1 MSLTR
6 AFLIVLFLFAGN
18 AFAQSEQQIRLLD
31 EESSFPI
38 EGATFQYGTQFG
50 TSSGDGVITF
60 NLTET
65 DTMYLSH
72 VSYGEWEWSPIALNQ
87 VVSAEVY
94 YRPKIVLGMYPV
106 TVIAV
111 RNSNQQPDERLSID
125 YQDRMAHDGA
135 ELLNQLPAF
144 TNIRK
149 SGNYGVDPVFRG
161 YKYDQLNIVL
171 NGAQSATAAC
181 PNRMDP
187 PTSQMAPN
195 MMDRIEVLKGPYA
208 LRYGTGFG
216 ATINFIPSKLRFTA
230 NSEIY
235 GRFSTGTETNGNIYR
250 SEGQIGF
257 SGNVYDVSLFGSWS
271 LGGDYKAGNGAKMQ
285 ADFIRSSIGTNLG
298 LKVADNQQLRISA
311 TYNMARDADFPALPM
326 DLRDDDTWLFNVR
339 HDIQIDGDHLQSW
352 NTSLFGS
359 FVDHRM
365 DNLLKVLDPRM
376 MDASTVATT
385 RNFGGRTESVW
396 NFGGNKFFAGADLRV
411 EGAEGTR
418 TRYFL
423 TGIKAGNSAYDNVWQ
438 DGQIA
443 KTGLFAEYHLHSE
456 SFNYVLSGRLEINS
470 AQIDNADA
478 RFENEY
484 SETQI
489 TDVNPSFSLG
499 VQKPIGTDFTAGL
512 WLGRVQRSGSL
523 TERYI
528 NYFPVGLD
536 PYEIIGNPNVS
547 PEVNNQIDLVFD
559 WKNTSTAINLDI
571 FASYLQ
577 DYIISEIEPNLIP
590 MLPTSPGVRRITNL
604 DEAMKTG
611 FELNWVQELGFSI
624 QHQAGFA
631 YTYAQDLD
639 NKQPLPEIPPF
650 EVRYV
655 LKGAYL
661 NGDFSPE
668 ISFRHAMKQTRISQ
682 EYGERSTPAFT
693 LLDLNI
699 GYRITHF
706 ARVNAGV
713 NNLFDE
719 NYYEH
724 LTRAVRGTTTPIY
737 SPGRTVI
744 VNLSLDF

>member
-1 MSLTR
+1 M
-6 AFLIVLFLFAGN
+6 VLFLIGGN
-18 AFAQSEQQIRLLD
+18 VFAQSEQHIRLLD

-38 EGATFQYGTQFG
+38 EGATFQYGLQFG
-50 TSSGDGVITF
+50 TSSEDGIITF
-60 NLTET
+60 NLSET

-72 VSYGEWEWSPIALNQ
+72 VSYGEWEWLPSAVKQVIA
-87 VVSAEVY
+87 AEVY
-94 YRPKIVLGMYPV
+94 YRPKLVMGMYPI

-111 RNSNQQPDERLSID
+111 RNSNQQPDEKLAID

-149 SGNYGVDPVFRG
+149 SGNYGIDPVFRG

-208 LRYGTGFG
+208 LRYGTGIG

-230 NSEIY
+230 NSDVY
-235 GRFSTGTETNGNIYR
+235 GRFSSGMETNGNIYR
-250 SEGQIGF
+250 GESQIGF
-257 SGNVYDVSLFGSWS
+257 SGNMYDVGLFASWS
-271 LGGDYKAGNGAKMQ
+271 QGSDYKAGSGAKMQ
-285 ADFIRSSIGTNLG
+285 ADFMRSSFGSNIG
-298 LKVADNQQLRISA
+298 LKLASNQQLRLSA
-311 TYNMARDADFPALPM
+311 TYNVARDADFPALPM
-326 DLRDDDTWLFNVR
+326 DLRNDDTWLFNAR
-339 HDIQIDGDHLQSW
+339 HDIQIDGDLLKSW

-365 DNLLKVLDPRM
+365 DNLLKVMNPRM
-376 MDASTVATT
+376 MDASTIART

-396 NFGGNKFFAGADLRV
+396 NFNGNKFFAGADIRV

-418 TRYFL
+418 TRDFL
-423 TGIKAGNSAYDNVWQ
+423 MGPMAGNSAQDNVWQ
-438 DGQIA
+438 DGEIY
-443 KTGLFAEYHLHSE
+443 KTGFFAEYHLHSE
-456 SFNYVLSGRLEINS
+456 LFNYVLSGRLEINS
-470 AQIDNADA
+470 AQINDADI
-478 RFENEY
+478 RFENVY
-484 SETQI
+484 SETSI
-489 TDVNPSFSLG
+489 AEVNPSLSVG
-499 VQKPIGTDFTAGL
+499 IQKPIGTNFTAGL

-536 PYEIIGNPNVS
+536 PYEIIGNPNVN
-547 PEVNNQIDLVFD
+547 PEVNNQIDVVFD
-559 WKNTSTAINLDI
+559 WKNSSTAVNLDI

-577 DYIISEIEPNLIP
+577 DYITSEIDRNLVP
-590 MLPTSPGVRRITNL
+590 KLPTSPGVRQITNL

-611 FELNWVQELGFSI
+611 FELNWVQEIGFGV
-624 QHQAGFA
+624 QHQAGIA
-631 YTYAQDLD
+631 YTYAQDLEND
-639 NKQPLPEIPPF
+639 QPLPEIPPF
-650 EVRYV
+650 EFRYV
-655 LKGAYL
+655 LKGNYL
-661 NGDFSPE
+661 NGNLTPE
-668 ISFRHAMKQTRISQ
+668 LSLRHAMEQSRVSP
-682 EYGERSTPAFT
+682 EFGEQATPAFT
-693 LLDLNI
+693 LLDVKI
-699 GYRITHF
+699 GYRINHL

-719 NYYEH
+719 NYFEH
-724 LTRAVRGTTTPIY
+724 LTRAVRGTTSPIY

-744 VNLSLDF
+744 INLSLDF